1 MQPWF
6 RAHRRRA
13 SIKSNGMPAA
23 LPAVSIFAVL
33 SQPKELGN
41 RKNLFYLGSKQS
53 RVWLMLIFLLFR
65 VRNRFFGTTI
75 PFIFPENFL
84 HSAMDKQQTI
94 YLDYAATTPLDS
106 RVFRAMQPYF
116 TDYHGNSSSVHG
128 FGRRMLDAVEAARN
142 ELAQIIH
149 ARPSEIVFTASATE
163 ANNLALKGVAEAH
176 ASKGKHIIISSI
188 EHASVYETGRYLE
201 KRGFEISWIP
211 VQANGRIH
219 IQALEEMVRPD
230 TILISVM
237 HVNNELGTIQD
248 LEAVGNLCRE
258 RKVLFHS
265 DAAQGFAK
273 LPIHVQKMKLDL
285 LTVASHKIYGPVG
298 AGFLFI
304 RSGTKLNVQMHG
316 GGHEDGRRASTV
328 NVPAVVGLAAAAR
341 IYVQEGVKEQERIA
355 RIRSLFLSKIEH
367 AEPNVVVNGD
377 REEGLP
383 NILNL
388 SFPGC
393 DAELLAMQLDRAGV
407 AVSTGSACSGGTV
420 RISRVLKACGI
431 DAKQGKGAVRFSF
444 GRFTTEEEIERVT
457 ELLPGLIRQNRQL

>member
-1 MQPWF
+1 M
-6 RAHRRRA
+6 
-13 SIKSNGMPAA
+13 
-23 LPAVSIFAVL
+23 
-33 SQPKELGN
+33 
-41 RKNLFYLGSKQS
+41 
-53 RVWLMLIFLLFR
+53 
-65 VRNRFFGTTI
+65 T
-75 PFIFPENFL
+75 
-84 HSAMDKQQTI
+84 KQQAI

-106 RVFRAMQPYF
+106 RVLEAMQPYF

-128 FGRRMLDAVEAARN
+128 FGRRMLDAVEDART
-142 ELAQIIH
+142 ELAGMIH
-149 ARPSEIVFTASATE
+149 AKASEIVFTASATE

-188 EHASVYETGRYLE
+188 EHASVHETGRSLE
-201 KRGFEISWIP
+201 EKGFEVSRVP
-211 VQANGRIH
+211 VQPNGRIH
-219 IQALEEMVRPD
+219 FQALEEMIRPD
-230 TILISVM
+230 TILVSVM

-248 LEAVGNLCRE
+248 LEAIGRLCRK

-273 LPIHVQKMKLDL
+273 LPLDVQAMHLDL

-304 RSGTKLNVQMHG
+304 RSGTKLKIQMHG
-316 GGHEDGRRASTV
+316 GGHENGRRASTV

-341 IYVQEGVKEQERIA
+341 IYLQEGSKEQKRIA
-355 RIRSLFLSKIEH
+355 NIRNLFLSETEQRI
-367 AEPNVVVNGD
+367 ANVIVNGE
-377 REEGLP
+377 RKQSLP

-393 DAELLAMQLDRAGV
+393 DAEVLSMQLDAAGI

-431 DAKQGKGAVRFSF
+431 DAKRGRGAVRFSF
-444 GRFTTEEEIERVT
+444 GRFTTEEEIERVVS
-457 ELLPGLIRQNRQL
+457 LLPDIVKQNRKL